1 MPVQGIPTALDWIDY
16 LEKRKRTF
24 TDPADVAKLDVVIEH
39 LLSEFTH
46 DWDATMATMVDHGVS
61 RAWGGGAFLKAL
73 EVDGTNVMPNNP
85 SRRDFYEGVT
95 AAGGDAAFRF
105 LAMDT
110 ERLFV
115 GEDGVVCD
123 GVLWN
128 IVPGN
133 QLDQW
138 GAQLPAGG
146 SPDRSYAVGR
156 RLALFMSFED
166 GKIVGEDTYWDQNC
180 EVRELDGP
188 PPVPTVADAAVRGGA
203 R

>member
-1 MPVQGIPTALDWIDY
+1 MPVQGIPTSLDWIDY
-16 LEKRKRTF
+16 LERRKQKLS
-24 TDPADVAKLDVVIEH
+24 DPDDVAKIDVFIEH
-39 LLSEFTH
+39 LAAEFTH
-46 DWDATMATMVDHGVS
+46 DWDATMATMTDDGVS
-61 RAWGGGAFLKAL
+61 RAWGGGPFLKAL
-73 EVDGTNVMPNNP
+73 EVDGTNVMPNHP
-85 SRRDFYEGVT
+85 HRRGFYEGVT
-95 AAGGDAAFRF
+95 EAGGDSAFRF
-105 LAMDT
+105 LALDT

-123 GVLWN
+123 GTLWN

-138 GAQLPAGG
+138 GAELPADG
-146 SPDRSYAVGR
+146 SPDKTYAVGR
-156 RLALFMSFED
+156 RLALFMSYEN

-188 PPVPTVADAAVRGGA
+188 PPVPTLQDASARGRA

>member
-1 MPVQGIPTALDWIDY
+1 MPVQGIPTALDWIDH
-16 LEKRKRTF
+16 LEQRKRKL
-24 TDPADVAKLDVVIEH
+24 TDPADVAKIDVLVEH
-39 LLSEFTH
+39 LMAEFTH
-46 DWDATMATMVDHGVS
+46 DWDATMATMLDAGVS

-73 EVDGTNVMPNNP
+73 EVDGTNVMPN
-85 SRRDFYEGVT
+85 SVRRGFYEGVT
-95 AAGGDAAFRF
+95 EAGGDSAFRF
-105 LAMDT
+105 LALET

-128 IVPGN
+128 IVPGE

-138 GAQLPAGG
+138 GAELPAGG
-146 SPDRSYAVGR
+146 SPDKIYAVGR
-156 RLALFMSFED
+156 RLALFLSFQD
-166 GKIVGEDTYWDQNC
+166 GKIVGEDTYWDQNY

-188 PPVPTVADAAVRGGA
+188 PPIPTVQDAATRGGA